1 MALVF
6 GNIGVL
12 VQNLSKKS
20 TIFQEKID
28 NANEAMK
35 NLRLPEDVRKTVEL
49 YLSYTSTASDLQN
62 ELDAFLS
69 MLSPSLKQKVTTSI
83 FRDHVFRDETNI
95 QEAFLSHLT
104 IRLFLP
110 EDEIIRQND
119 EANCMY
125 FLARGE

>member
-95 QEAFLSHLT
+95 QEAFLNHLILRT
-104 IRLFLP
+104 NP
-110 EDEIIRQND
+110 
-119 EANCMY
+119 AST
-125 FLARGE
+125 